1 MSATAE
7 IDVIGK
13 VWRFAILPY
22 ETIMAATKCSGVS
35 SVLTWVPRVQ
45 PSRPGT
51 STMGNSNL
59 SSSYCFSRVTP
70 IVPGSG
76 EAKFDWA
83 GLDRQIFQYIA
94 LLFWVLGKGFSD
106 INLVWSYRYFIWYY
120 FISFYVISF
129 YFTDLVVL
137 QPISLPALCSHS
149 WSQLQSQG
157 GSLSPG
163 VWQKGQHMSWSW
175 GSWQKPF
182 LSV

>member
-7 IDVIGK
+7 IDVTGK

-35 SVLTWVPRVQ
+35 SVLTWVPRAQ

-51 STMGNSNL
+51 STIGQL
-59 SSSYCFSRVTP
+59 KPQF
-70 IVPGSG
+70 I
-76 EAKFDWA
+76 
-83 GLDRQIFQYIA
+83 
-94 LLFWVLGKGFSD
+94 LLFFQGDSHCPRFWGGQVRLGRAGQADIPKCLPPLWVLGKGFSD